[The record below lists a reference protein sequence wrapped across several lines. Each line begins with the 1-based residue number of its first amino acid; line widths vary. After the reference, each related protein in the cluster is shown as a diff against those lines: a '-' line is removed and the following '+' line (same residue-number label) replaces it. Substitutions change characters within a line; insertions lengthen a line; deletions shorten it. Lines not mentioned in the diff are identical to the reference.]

1 MKAVRRIFIAWRR
14 FFFAPGCNNDLHT
27 VILNYADSAW
37 RSPTD
42 RILPP
47 ALFELRYAP
56 YK

>member
-1 MKAVRRIFIAWRR
+1 MKAVRRIFPAWRR
-14 FFFAPGCNNDLHT
+14 FFFALGCNQHLHT
-27 VILNYADSAW
+27 VILNYADSDW

-47 ALFELRYAP
+47 AMFEPRYAP

>member
-1 MKAVRRIFIAWRR
+1 MKAVRRIFCAWRR
-14 FFFAPGCNNDLHT
+14 FFFALGCNHDLHT
-27 VILNYADSAW
+27 VILNYADSDW

-47 ALFELRYAP
+47 ALFALRYAP

>member
-1 MKAVRRIFIAWRR
+1 MKAVQRSLFAWHR
-14 FFFAPGCNNDLHT
+14 FFFVFGCKNLHT
-27 VILNYADSAW
+27 VILNYADSDW

-47 ALFELRYAP
+47 AMFEPRHAP

>member
-14 FFFAPGCNNDLHT
+14 FFFALGCINLHT
-27 VILNYADSAW
+27 VILNFADSAW

-47 ALFELRYAP
+47 AMFGPRHVP
-56 YK
+56 NK

>member
-1 MKAVRRIFIAWRR
+1 MKAVRRVFLAWRR
-14 FFFAPGCNNDLHT
+14 FFFVLGCNQHLHT

-47 ALFELRYAP
+47 AMFEPRYAP

>member
-1 MKAVRRIFIAWRR
+1 MKAVQRIFCAWRR
-14 FFFAPGCNNDLHT
+14 FFFVLGCNNLHT
-27 VILNYADSAW
+27 VILNYADSDW

-47 ALFELRYAP
+47 AMFEPRYAP

>member
-1 MKAVRRIFIAWRR
+1 MKAVQRIFCAWRR
-14 FFFAPGCNNDLHT
+14 FFFALGCNHDLHT

-47 ALFELRYAP
+47 ALFVPRYAP